1 MKKILTAISFL
12 TIFNFDSI
20 FKNGSDKTLKSKQD
34 AVQEGDLSK
43 YLITDSVQ
51 TLKSNHGAVHTV
63 SEDNKNKTDAVY
75 TLDTD
80 FHKNEA
86 LGSKNNNMCDAAQ
99 RTDADVYSRLH
110 LVKSIKFFPLAG
122 LFIGLNIAILYIVFN
137 KITFSPGIASIIS
150 IAGLFIITGG
160 LHFDGLSDTSD
171 GLMAFLKTEDKN
183 KFYNAMK
190 DVNTGLAG
198 TISVIF
204 YIVLLYKII
213 LDFNSFQ
220 TYNKLY
226 GIYALISFPV
236 VGRYTIILMS
246 YFTVTPDNFRGIGSI
261 FTEGTDMLTFI
272 SASAITLIIVVLFF
286 RYSGLFALLTTS
298 FAMLLVCYFFI
309 KKFGGVNGDMLGFGV
324 KISEIIFLISLLYFI
339 KTGF

>member
-20 FKNGSDKTLKSKQD
+20 FKNGADKTLKSNRNT
-34 AVQEGDLSK
+34 V
-43 YLITDSVQ
+43 Y
-51 TLKSNHGAVHTV
+51 TV
-63 SEDNKNKTDAVY
+63 SEDNKNKTGAAYISDADVH
-75 TLDTD
+75 TNGALD
-80 FHKNEA
+80 
-86 LGSKNNNMCDAAQ
+86 SKNNNMYGTAQ
-99 RTDADVYSRLH
+99 RTDTGVYSGLH

-171 GLMAFLKTEDKN
+171 GLMAFLKTGDKN

-220 TYNKLY
+220 TYNRLY
-226 GIYALISFPV
+226 GIYALICFPV
-236 VGRYTIILMS
+236 VGRYTIVLMS
-246 YFTVTPDNFRGIGSI
+246 YFTVTPENFRGIGSI
-261 FTEGTDMLTFI
+261 FTEGTDILTFI

-286 RYSGLFALLTTS
+286 GYSGLFALLATS
-298 FAMLLVCYFFI
+298 LIMLIVCYFFI

-324 KISEIIFLISLLYFI
+324 KISEIIFLISLLDFI

>member
-12 TIFNFDSI
+12 TIFNFNSI
-20 FKNGSDKTLKSKQD
+20 FKSGADK
-34 AVQEGDLSK
+34 
-43 YLITDSVQ
+43 I
-51 TLKSNHGAVHTV
+51 LKSNQDAVHTV
-63 SEDNKNKTDAVY
+63 SAVHKNKTDTATY
-75 TLDTD
+75 P
-80 FHKNEA
+80 
-86 LGSKNNNMCDAAQ
+86 S
-99 RTDADVYSRLH
+99 DADVYMAGTSGTKNNHMYGAVQRTDIDVDSGLQ

-122 LFIGLNIAILYIVFN
+122 LFIGLSIAVLYVVSD
-137 KITFSPGIASIIS
+137 KITFSPGIASVIS

-171 GLMAFLKTEDKN
+171 GLMAFLKTGDKN

-220 TYNKLY
+220 TYNRLY

-236 VGRYTIILMS
+236 VGRYTIVLMS
-246 YFTVTPDNFRGIGSI
+246 YFTVTPENFRGIGSI
-261 FTEGTDMLTFI
+261 FTEGTDILTFI

-286 RYSGLFALLTTS
+286 GYSGLFALLTTS
-298 FAMLLVCYFFI
+298 FTMLIVCYFFI

-324 KISEIIFLISLLYFI
+324 KISEIIFLISLLDFI

>member
-20 FKNGSDKTLKSKQD
+20 FKKGADK
-34 AVQEGDLSK
+34 
-43 YLITDSVQ
+43 
-51 TLKSNHGAVHTV
+51 TLKSNHGTVLTV
-63 SEDNKNKTDAVY
+63 SEKNRNKTDAAYDASDAYV
-75 TLDTD
+75 
-80 FHKNEA
+80 HINGA
-86 LGSKNNNMCDAAQ
+86 LGMNNNNVCGVATQ
-99 RTDADVYSRLH
+99 RTDADVYSKLQ
-110 LVKSIKFFPLAG
+110 LIKSIKFFPLAG
-122 LFIGLNIAILYIVFN
+122 LFIGLNIAILYILFD

-171 GLMAFLKTEDKN
+171 GLMAFLKTGDKN

-198 TISVIF
+198 TISVII
-204 YIVLLYKII
+204 YIILLYKII
-213 LDFNSFQ
+213 LNFNSFHID
-220 TYNKLY
+220 NKLY

-236 VGRYTIILMS
+236 VGRYTVVLMS
-246 YFTVTPDNFRGIGSI
+246 YFTVTPENFRGIGSI
-261 FTEGTDMLTFI
+261 FTEGTDILTFI

-286 RYSGLFALLTTS
+286 GYSGLFALLATS
-298 FAMLLVCYFFI
+298 FTILIICYFFI

-324 KISEIIFLISLLYFI
+324 KISEIIFLVSLLDFI